1 MRMLTIRIHH
11 GWGGTNAYYDGSQ
24 INKFTNH
31 ALRYQNWD
39 ISCYGH
45 VHGFWAIPVIL
56 MDCESKPRYVEEKT
70 CIVACTGTFLKTL
83 DKETDK
89 VKGATYSER
98 KGYSPR
104 VLSWQ
109 SIRVK
114 LGKTKKEGSQVD
126 NRTYYFKYPGI
137 IP

>member
-1 MRMLTIRIHH
+1 
-11 GWGGTNAYYDGSQ
+11 
-24 INKFTNH
+24 
-31 ALRYQNWD
+31 LRYQNWD